1 MCIRLAAAVAFGACG
16 DNGSGPGTPDGALF
30 DAAPDAAVP
39 LAFVSGP
46 TFTLAPNPRAPL
58 AGQLALATNRP
69 TRVSLAITDAQRA
82 FTVELGVRATAHV
95 TPVLGFRPG
104 TAHMVAVAV
113 TDDAG
118 EVLTAPPIAVTTAA
132 LPADF
137 PTFTA
142 NRIAPAQVEPGV
154 TLTGQSRYAMAIDD
168 AGQVVWFT
176 DLGEGLEDL
185 RRLDD
190 GHLLINLGNHIAAV
204 EIDVLGN
211 ELRRWHAARS
221 TPGTPGSIPVAI
233 DSFHHELGELP
244 GGDRLT
250 LATELRTY
258 SGYPTSEI
266 DPTPQTGSQSVVG
279 DVVVEFAPDGAV
291 VRRHAMLDLLDPYRL
306 GYGSFGMFWVPFY
319 GPAATVD
326 WSHGNAVVPDP
337 ADGGFLVSLR
347 HQDALVKLGA
357 DGALRWILGTHDNWA
372 PAFAPYLLSPV
383 GAPLLWPFHQ
393 HGPRILADG
402 HVIVFDN
409 GNFRVSPPAAK
420 PPTNYSRAVEYAV
433 DPERKEV
440 RQVWQYDAGQA
451 IYAPATGNIDVGAV
465 TGNVIIC
472 FGGASRIIE
481 VTHTEPPVKVF
492 ELTASR
498 TLYRAV
504 RVATLY
510 PGAR

>member
-46 TFTLAPNPRAPL
+46 TFTLAPNPSTPL
-58 AGQLALATNRP
+58 AGRLELATNRP
-69 TRVSLAITDAQRA
+69 TRVALAISDPDRA
-82 FTVELGVRATAHV
+82 FTVDLGAQLGARATAHV
-95 TPVLGFRPG
+95 APVLGFRPA
-104 TAHMVAVAV
+104 TAHLLTVTV
-113 TDDAG
+113 TDDSG

-132 LPADF
+132 LPAGF

-142 NRIAPAQVEPGV
+142 NRLAPAQIEPGV
-154 TLTGQSRYAMAIDD
+154 TLTAQSRYAMAIDD
-168 AGQVVWFT
+168 AGKVVWYSN
-176 DLGEGLEDL
+176 LGEGMEDV
-185 RRLDD
+185 RRLGN

-420 PPTNYSRAVEYAV
+420 PPTNYSRAVEYVV

-472 FGGASRIIE
+472 FGGASRIVE
-481 VTHTEPPVKVF
+481 VTH
-492 ELTASR
+492 A
-498 TLYRAV
+498 
-504 RVATLY
+504 
-510 PGAR
+510 